1 MPNLVLIGY
10 MGTGK
15 TTVGKILARKL
26 GMKFVDTDQEIERVT
41 GMSVS
46 DIFDKHGE
54 IRFRSEEKAA
64 VRRITRED
72 NLVIATGGGA
82 VLDREN
88 VELLKENGL
97 LVCLEAKPEIIH
109 ERTRRK
115 KNRPLLRTED
125 PLQKI
130 IKMLAEREPYYSLAS
145 YRIDT
150 SRRELDDVVEAVR
163 RVYETFLK
171 EQGKVN

>member
-15 TTVGKILARKL
+15 TTVGKKLARRL
-26 GMKFVDTDQEIERVT
+26 GMKFVDTDHEIERVT
-41 GMSVS
+41 GLSIN

-72 NLVIATGGGA
+72 NMVIATGGGA
-82 VLDREN
+82 VLDSEN
-88 VELLKENGL
+88 VELLQQDGL
-97 LVCLEAKPEIIH
+97 LVCLDAKPEIIH
-109 ERTRRK
+109 ERTKRK
-115 KNRPLLRTED
+115 KTRPLLRTED

-130 IKMLAEREPYYSLAS
+130 IKMLADREPYYALAS
-145 YRIDT
+145 FRIDT
-150 SRRELDDVVEAVR
+150 SHRELDDVVEEVR
-163 RVYETFLK
+163 RIFESYRKNRER
-171 EQGKVN
+171 